1 MARKGL
7 LATSYLVFSCRVA
20 FFYAMSKRFI
30 DTGFLDQ
37 KWIRKLSPERKIF
50 LVYLMLKCDNGGII
64 DLDIEDVEFWIGK
77 KIGDIDFLPNDYL
90 IPLNDSGKYFM
101 PKFIEWQYKDL
112 TSQKFIVA
120 QARQILEKQNLIN
133 SDFTLKLPNCYVN
146 VIKEVPESQEQGKG
160 KGIGNGV
167 GIGKDKGK
175 ELENCF
181 EIFRQNYPGTKRG
194 FNIEIENLKKKHKD
208 WYEIIPIL
216 SDALTYQKSA
226 REIKHHAGG
235 FVPEWKNLQTWINQR
250 CWEEE
255 IETNYISNGTNRKNS
270 GATTDEIIRAVSK
283 HFPVEGM

>member
-1 MARKGL
+1 MA
-7 LATSYLVFSCRVA
+7 
-20 FFYAMSKRFI
+20 KRFI

-37 KWIRKLSPERKIF
+37 KWIRKLTPERKIF

-112 TSQKFIVA
+112 TSQKFIVV

-133 SDFTLKLPNCYVN
+133 SDFTLNLPNYYVN

-160 KGIGNGV
+160 KGNGE

-208 WYEIIPIL
+208 WITIIPIL
-216 SDALTYQKSA
+216 SDSLNYQKSA
-226 REIKHHAGG
+226 REIKHRSGG

-255 IETNYISNGTNRKNS
+255 IEINNISNGTKKNIGVSTFELAELTARKT
-270 GATTDEIIRAVSK
+270 GI
-283 HFPVEGM
+283 